1 MSDLSPAENSTSKP
15 LNRDSL
21 AIGVLS
27 ITATIM
33 LVGIFVIV
41 SLPTPAMGLGQLDRG
56 GDYVMLTYQ
65 FLANWELVMI
75 TDGAVG
81 RMAAY
86 FYNLNNQTI
95 LLWDSVELARFMRQG
110 GRAGAGGAGGS

>member
-1 MSDLSPAENSTSKP
+1 MSSEGPARTDDARTIS
-15 LNRDSL
+15 RDTL

-27 ITATIM
+27 ITATIL
-33 LVGIFVIV
+33 LVGVLVVV
-41 SLPTPAMGLGQLDRG
+41 SMPTPAAAIGETDRG
-56 GDYVMLTYQ
+56 GDYVMVTSQ
-65 FLANWELVMI
+65 FMNNWEVLFV

-95 LLWDSVELARFMRQG
+95 QLWDAVELARFMRQG
-110 GRAGAGGAGGS
+110 GGR

>member
-1 MSDLSPAENSTSKP
+1 MTSENATAAGP
-15 LNRDSL
+15 DELIPRRRRRRGRGVWALLRDIL
-21 AIGVLS
+21 
-27 ITATIM
+27 
-33 LVGIFVIV
+33 VIV

>member
-1 MSDLSPAENSTSKP
+1 MPTPNPTQDITAQPT
-15 LNRDSL
+15 NRDTF

-27 ITATIM
+27 VTATIL
-33 LVGIFVIV
+33 LVGVLVVV
-41 SLPTPAMGLGQLDRG
+41 SLPAPAMALGELDRG
-56 GDYVMLTYQ
+56 GDYVMLTSQ
-65 FLANWELVMI
+65 FLANWELVFI

-81 RMAAY
+81 RMGAY

-110 GRAGAGGAGGS
+110 GRK

>member
-1 MSDLSPAENSTSKP
+1 MTSQHPAPDHGSQP
-15 LNRDSL
+15 MNRDSL

-33 LVGIFVIV
+33 LVGILVVV

-56 GDYVMLTYQ
+56 GDYLMLTYQ

-81 RMAAY
+81 RMSAY

-110 GRAGAGGAGGS
+110 GRGGGS